1 MPVKVQ
7 HFVEGRLEPFH
18 HANTFAREQTT
29 GPERVRIGPRGGQR
43 HLFGTLA
50 SLLGPPYKLLYL
62 LHTSRTRAEL
72 GRYESPWLED
82 AELTSFLDRFGQ
94 FIAEDAR
101 HDLWVLGGGGS
112 GTIVWERHDLVYA
125 YGPIPTYVMML
136 ESAGFREG
144 WPTWPVPHAH
154 CYNPEWDEAEREILR
169 AFDWDR
175 TPLRPEDEQIR
186 DSR

>member
-1 MPVKVQ
+1 MPVKMQ

-18 HANTFAREQTT
+18 HGNTFAREQTT

-43 HLFGTLA
+43 YLFGTLA
-50 SLLGPPYKLLYL
+50 SVLGPPYKLLYL
-62 LHTSRTRAEL
+62 LHTSRTDAEL

-112 GTIVWERHDLVYA
+112 GTIVWDRHDLVYA

-169 AFDWDR
+169 AFDWNR